1 MKNQLIT
8 KLIKEALKK
17 RLTESPLDQLSDLIL
32 DIRAIQKKHPEMRSE
47 LESIVSKIEMI
58 QDSMG

>member
-1 MKNQLIT
+1 MKDQLIT
-8 KLIKEALKK
+8 RLIKEALKK

-32 DIRAIQKKHPEMRSE
+32 DIRALQKKHPEMRSE
-47 LESIVSKIEMI
+47 FESIVSKIEMI

>member
-32 DIRAIQKKHPEMRSE
+32 DIRAIQKQHPEMRSE